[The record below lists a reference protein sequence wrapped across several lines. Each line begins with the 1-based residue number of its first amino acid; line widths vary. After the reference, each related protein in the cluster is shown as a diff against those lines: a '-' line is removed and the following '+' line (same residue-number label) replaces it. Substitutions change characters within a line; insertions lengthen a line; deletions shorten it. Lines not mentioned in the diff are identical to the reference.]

1 MSAPTTNERTIERAA
16 YPAWTF
22 GGSCR
27 RINAML
33 LRHLYIMRRSWPRI
47 LEITYWPTMQ
57 MIIWGFLSTFL
68 YSQSEWVARA
78 FGVLLAGVM
87 LWDVLFRGQLGFAV
101 SFLEEMWARNLA
113 NIYVS
118 PLRPAEHV
126 ATLICMSIL
135 RGVIGLTPASILAI
149 FLFHFSIYDLGLP
162 LVAFFAN
169 LIMLSWAVG
178 LVSVALLMRYG
189 LGAESLIWFIVF
201 LLAPISAVYYPVS
214 VLPDWLRHIA
224 MAIPATSVFEGMR
237 VVMFEHRFDHHLF
250 WQAVWLNA
258 IYLAVG
264 GLIFVSA
271 LRDARRRGRLFQVG
285 E

>member
-1 MSAPTTNERTIERAA
+1 MTNQAIDTSQARD
-16 YPAWTF
+16 WTP
-22 GGSCR
+22 GGACR
-27 RINAML
+27 RIGAML
-33 LRHLYIMRRSWPRI
+33 LRHLYILRRSWPRI

-57 MIIWGFLSTFL
+57 MIIWGFLSEFFHG
-68 YSQSEWVARA
+68 QSSWVAQA

-126 ATLICMSIL
+126 VTLICMSIL

-162 LVAFFAN
+162 LLAFFAN
-169 LIMLSWAVG
+169 LMMLAWAVG

-214 VLPDWLRHIA
+214 ILPEWLEAIA

-237 VVMFEHRFDHHLF
+237 VVMFEHRFDAHLF
-250 WQAVWLNA
+250 WQAMWLNA
-258 IYLAVG
+258 VYLFAG
-264 GLIFVSA
+264 ALIFVSA
-271 LRDARRRGRLFQVG
+271 LGDARRRGRLFQVG

>member
-1 MSAPTTNERTIERAA
+1 
-16 YPAWTF
+16 
-22 GGSCR
+22 
-27 RINAML
+27 ML
-33 LRHLYIMRRSWPRI
+33 LRHLYILRRSWPRI

-57 MIIWGFLSTFL
+57 MIIWGFFSEFF
-68 YSQSEWVARA
+68 YGQSSWIAQA

-126 ATLICMSIL
+126 VTLICMSIL

-162 LVAFFAN
+162 LIAFFAN

-214 VLPDWLRHIA
+214 VLPDWLETVA

-237 VVMFEHRFDHHLF
+237 VVMFEGRFDHHLF
-250 WQAVWLNA
+250 WQALWLNLV
-258 IYLAVG
+258 YLAAG
-264 GLIFVSA
+264 AAIFVSS
-271 LRDARRRGRLFQVG
+271 LGDARRRGRLFQVG